1 MKKNLLL
8 WLFVAIILIWGFE
21 TFNTAGDS
29 VGNKNDYV
37 AFKEELSSG
46 QIKSVKIDG
55 RTINA
60 ERKTGEKFKVIIPIS
75 DQDLLPKLEEHKV
88 QTTGVLPE
96 EPSLLLSIFIS
107 WFPMIL
113 LVFVWIWFMRASQG
127 GGKGAFSF
135 SKSKAREFREDEVR
149 TTFVDVA
156 GCDEAKEEVKELVDY
171 LREPEKFQKLGG
183 KIPRGVLLVGQPGT
197 GKTLL
202 AKAIAGE
209 AKVPFFS
216 ISGSDFV
223 EMFVGVGAS
232 RVRDLFAKAKSKCPC
247 IIFIDEIDAVG
258 RKRGIGIGGGH
269 DEREQTLNQLL
280 VEMDG
285 FDGNEAVIVIAATNR
300 PDVLDP
306 ALLRPGRFDRRVTVG
321 LPDIKGREQILKVHT
336 RNVPIAEDVDIKKIA
351 RGTPG
356 FSGAE
361 LANLVNE
368 AALAAARKNKN
379 LVSQNEF
386 ELAKDKLLMGPELRS
401 KVMNEKE
408 KINTAYHE
416 SGHAIVGRMLPG
428 FDPVYKVTII
438 PRSRALGVTMYLPE
452 NERLS
457 YTKDYIEDTIATLFA
472 GRIAEEIIFG
482 ENNVTTGASNDIER
496 ATYWARN
503 MVIKWGMSKKVGP
516 QLMEGEETE
525 NYLGGS
531 SSSLRAMS
539 DSSQDLIDS
548 EIKAILDHNYSRAK
562 EILESNIDI
571 LHAMKDA
578 LLKYETIDSAQ
589 IDDLMARKPVR
600 EPSDFN
606 PVSGSG
612 SDEDSNSGNKESKD
626 NAGIEN
632 GNPETVSVPKEGSK
646 DGEDRDKP
654 VKPSQDSF

>member
-1 MKKNLLL
+1 
-8 WLFVAIILIWGFE
+8 
-21 TFNTAGDS
+21 
-29 VGNKNDYV
+29 
-37 AFKEELSSG
+37 
-46 QIKSVKIDG
+46 
-55 RTINA
+55 
-60 ERKTGEKFKVIIPIS
+60 
-75 DQDLLPKLEEHKV
+75 
-88 QTTGVLPE
+88 
-96 EPSLLLSIFIS
+96 
-107 WFPMIL
+107 
-113 LVFVWIWFMRASQG
+113 
-127 GGKGAFSF
+127 
-135 SKSKAREFREDEVR
+135 
-149 TTFVDVA
+149 
-156 GCDEAKEEVKELVDY
+156 
-171 LREPEKFQKLGG
+171 
-183 KIPRGVLLVGQPGT
+183 
-197 GKTLL
+197 
-202 AKAIAGE
+202 
-209 AKVPFFS
+209 
-216 ISGSDFV
+216 
-223 EMFVGVGAS
+223 
-232 RVRDLFAKAKSKCPC
+232 
-247 IIFIDEIDAVG
+247 
-258 RKRGIGIGGGH
+258 
-269 DEREQTLNQLL
+269 
-280 VEMDG
+280 
-285 FDGNEAVIVIAATNR
+285 
-300 PDVLDP
+300 
-306 ALLRPGRFDRRVTVG
+306 
-321 LPDIKGREQILKVHT
+321 
-336 RNVPIAEDVDIKKIA
+336 
-351 RGTPG
+351 
-356 FSGAE
+356 
-361 LANLVNE
+361 
-368 AALAAARKNKN
+368 
-379 LVSQNEF
+379 
-386 ELAKDKLLMGPELRS
+386 MGPELRS

-612 SDEDSNSGNKESKD
+612 SDEDSNSGNKEAKD